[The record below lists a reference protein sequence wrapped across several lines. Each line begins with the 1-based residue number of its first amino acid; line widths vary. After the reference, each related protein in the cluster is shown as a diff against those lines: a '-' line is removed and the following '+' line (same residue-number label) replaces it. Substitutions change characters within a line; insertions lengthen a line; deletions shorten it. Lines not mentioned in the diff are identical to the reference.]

1 MPIPKTPLLSTD
13 IIIELHDRPG
23 HPIVLIERKHEPL
36 GWALPGGF
44 VDVGEMV
51 EAAAVREA
59 IEETN
64 LEVSLVTMLGVY
76 SEPRRDPRGH
86 SVAIVWVA
94 RAAGDPVAMD
104 DAAAVK
110 VCDPQD
116 LPKQLAFD
124 HARILEDYRAYRKT
138 GQRPGPAMVG
148 LTRPIA

>member
-1 MPIPKTPLLSTD
+1 MPVPKTPLLATD

-44 VDVGEMV
+44 VDVGELV

-64 LEVSLVTMLGVY
+64 LEVTLVTLLGVY
-76 SEPRRDPRGH
+76 SDPDRDPRGH
-86 SVAIVWVA
+86 SVGVVYIA
-94 RAAGDPVAMD
+94 RGAGDPVAMD
-104 DAAAVK
+104 DAAAVR
-110 VCDPQD
+110 VYNPDD

-124 HARILEDYRAYRKT
+124 HARILEDYRAYRRT
-138 GQRPGPAMVG
+138 GQRPVPVPVS
-148 LTRPIA
+148 LVRPIA

>member
-1 MPIPKTPLLSTD
+1 MPLPKTPLLATD

-44 VDVGEMV
+44 VDIGETV
-51 EAAAVREA
+51 EFAAVREA
-59 IEETN
+59 AEETN
-64 LEVSLVTMLGVY
+64 LEVTLVSLLGVY

-86 SVAIVWVA
+86 SVAVVYVA
-94 RAAGDPVAMD
+94 QAAGSPVAMD
-104 DAAAVK
+104 DAAALRVY
-110 VCDPQD
+110 DPQD

-138 GQRPGPAMVG
+138 GQRPSPAMVG
-148 LTRPIA
+148 TMRPIA

>member
-1 MPIPKTPLLSTD
+1 MPAPKTPLLATD

-44 VDVGEMV
+44 VDVGETV

-59 IEETN
+59 AEETN
-64 LEVSLVTMLGVY
+64 LEVSLVSLLGVY

-94 RAAGDPVAMD
+94 RAGGDPVAMD
-104 DAAAVK
+104 DAAALRVY
-110 VCDPQD
+110 DPSD

-124 HARILEDYRAYRKT
+124 HARILEDYRTYRKT
-138 GQRPGPAMVG
+138 GQRPAPADVG
-148 LTRPIA
+148 FVRPIA